1 MQITIADLINAKPAI
16 EKLTQQNLPA
26 RKSFQITKLMK
37 VLNDE
42 FTTFETCRVELVK
55 KYGTL
60 NEEGNWVADNNHQEF
75 ISEIQSLLLL
85 PCTIS
90 DDLKVD
96 LSNELDSL
104 SMTVADM
111 IALEPLFQ
119 FE

>member
-1 MQITIADLINAKPAI
+1 
-16 EKLTQQNLPA
+16 
-26 RKSFQITKLMK
+26 
-37 VLNDE
+37 
-42 FTTFETCRVELVK
+42 
-55 KYGTL
+55 
-60 NEEGNWVADNNHQEF
+60 
-75 ISEIQSLLLL
+75 LLLL